1 MILSKSSLMNLMSHS
16 IHLRYSCPSSRKQP
30 GNNLPWQSQRRKTI
44 LLPSLEKE
52 EEAHQSRQGRAA
64 AVGQRL
70 APPVLVKEVLKV
82 REEVKCMAHRLIH
95 LAMDVHYNIRNKKGL
110 RRRSEIHLRT
120 TIIAKVPQ
128 LVVQLMAL
136 GKAMTKLQIQSKRS
150 QGSKA
155 RERGRGRVSGTGT
168 RQGTGQEAGALS
180 QLSMTRMEGE

>member
-1 MILSKSSLMNLMSHS
+1 MNLMSHS
-16 IHLRYSCPSSRKQP
+16 IHRRYSCPSSRKQP
-30 GNNLPWQSQRRKTI
+30 GNNLPWQSQRRKI

-52 EEAHQSRQGRAA
+52 EAPQSRQERAA
-64 AVGQRL
+64 AVGQLL

-95 LAMDVHYNIRNKKGL
+95 LAMDVHYNIRNKKGH
-110 RRRSEIHLRT
+110 RRRLEIHLRT

-136 GKAMTKLQIQSKRS
+136 GKAMTKLQIQSRKS

-168 RQGTGQEAGALS
+168 RQGTGQEAGA
-180 QLSMTRMEGE
+180 